1 MLEAILGLLGLG
13 LFGVLGWAFTISNR
27 VSVLEADKVS
37 LKELME
43 SKLDDITRRLVSIER
58 KLDKEQE

>member
-1 MLEAILGLLGLG
+1 MVEALIAVMGAG
-13 LFGVLGWAFTISNR
+13 LFGVVGWAFVISNR

-43 SKLDDITRRLVSIER
+43 TKLDDITRRLVNIER
-58 KLDKEQE
+58 KIDREQE